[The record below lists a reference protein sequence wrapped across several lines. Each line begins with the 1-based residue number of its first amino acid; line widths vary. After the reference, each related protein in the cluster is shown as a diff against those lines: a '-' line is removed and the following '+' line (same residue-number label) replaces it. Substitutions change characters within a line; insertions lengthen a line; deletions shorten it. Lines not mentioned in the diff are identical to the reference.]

1 MRYFTIIVV
10 AFLLCSCTKEQTGK
24 SRPNVIMVLI
34 DNQGY
39 HELSRNGHQIVQTP
53 HMDGLSREAV
63 NFTNF
68 HAPPFCSPSR
78 AALLTGRY
86 ALRAGIYNTVGGVSI
101 LHRNETTVANIL
113 KKEGYQTG
121 VFGKWHL
128 GSSYPYAPRFRGFD
142 EVFVHGGGGV
152 SQLGDYFGND
162 HIDATYEHNGTF
174 VKSEGFSTD
183 VLFDQAIGFIEG
195 KKQRKEQFFCYI
207 STPAVHF
214 PTNRHPETTQRLLD
228 RGAPDDKYLALHSMI
243 ENVDDNIGKLLDY
256 LDETGQNENTLLIVA
271 SDQGVNDR
279 GAPQH
284 RSGEFQ
290 NRGLSYDEKHHVYCM
305 VQYPPFTT
313 NNGGDTGQLTGMV
326 DIAPTILDV
335 CGVAIPS
342 NMDGQSLKP
351 ILAGSDQWDEER
363 KLIIQC
369 PRSRTLKKWENVA
382 VKYKTW
388 RLVDR
393 RSLYNTE
400 NDFGQLNDVSGQYPD
415 LVDELTSTYEQFWNS
430 LPPSGTLLSPHV
442 IGHEESPDTRLV
454 AMDWYEG
461 HAPWTQQGLKNKS
474 SQGKWRIEVARDG
487 KYQFELRR
495 YPREAD
501 MPVEARS
508 ATLKIGKTTMEKQMN
523 VEATNVVLEA
533 DLKKGTYDMTT
544 IFVPPSDSVG
554 HVAWGAN
561 YVHVSYIN

>member
-1 MRYFTIIVV
+1 MRYSPVV
-10 AFLLCSCTKEQTGK
+10 LLLSLIFSCTEKIVEEN
-24 SRPNVIMVLI
+24 RPNVIMVLI

-53 HMDGLSREAV
+53 RMDQLSLEAV

-101 LHRNETTVANIL
+101 LHRDETTIADIL
-113 KKEGYQTG
+113 KSEGYQTG

-152 SQLGDYFGND
+152 SQLGDYYGND
-162 HIDATYEHNGTF
+162 HINATYEHNGTF

-195 KKQRKEQFFCYI
+195 KKQKKEQFFCYI

-256 LDETGQNENTLLIVA
+256 LDKTGQKENTLLIIA

-284 RSGEFQ
+284 RSGKFQ

-313 NNGGDTGQLTGMV
+313 GNGGDTSELTGMV

-335 CGVAIPS
+335 CGVKIPS
-342 NMDGQSLKP
+342 NLDGQSLKP
-351 ILAGSDQWDEER
+351 ILTGKEKWNEER

-369 PRSRTLKKWENVA
+369 PRSRTLNKWENTA
-382 VKYKTW
+382 VKYKSW
-388 RLVDR
+388 RFLDGKL
-393 RSLYNTE
+393 LYNTAD
-400 NDFGQLNDVSGQYPD
+400 DFGQKKDVSSEYPE
-415 LVDELTSTYEQFWNS
+415 LVAQLTETYDQFWNS
-430 LPPSGTLLSPHV
+430 LPPSTSLLSSHV
-442 IGHEESPDTRLV
+442 IGHEQAPDTRLV

-461 HAPWTQQGLKNKS
+461 HAPWTQQGLKNKT

-495 YPREAD
+495 YPREAP

-508 ATLKIGKTTMEKQMN
+508 ATLKIGETSVEKQMVTN
-523 VEATNVVLEA
+523 ATNVVLEA
-533 DLKKGTYDMTT
+533 ELKKGTYDMTT
-544 IFVPPSDSVG
+544 IFEPPLDSAG

-561 YVHVSYIN
+561 FVHVSYIN